1 MNEEELRLKLRK
13 IEALFEGA
21 GTVGERNAAEAAL
34 GRIQEKLTQ
43 TIETAPLSEYTFT
56 FGDLWS
62 KKLFLALCRRYSISP
77 YRYTRQRYTTVKA
90 RVSET
95 FVDNVLWPQYE
106 ALNKALTEYLQEAT
120 EKIIS
125 EEVYRDTTE
134 AEEIVSLLE
143 AA

>member
-1 MNEEELRLKLRK
+1 
-13 IEALFEGA
+13 
-21 GTVGERNAAEAAL
+21 
-34 GRIQEKLTQ
+34 
-43 TIETAPLSEYTFT
+43 
-56 FGDLWS
+56 
-62 KKLFLALCRRYSISP
+62 
-77 YRYTRQRYTTVKA
+77 
-90 RVSET
+90 
-95 FVDNVLWPQYE
+95 LWPQYE

>member
-1 MNEEELRLKLRK
+1 MARVYL
-13 IEALFEGA
+13 AS
-21 GTVGERNAAEAAL
+21 TP
-34 GRIQEKLTQ
+34 
-43 TIETAPLSEYTFT
+43 TIPNQLSSY
-56 FGDLWS
+56 
-62 KKLFLALCRRYSISP
+62 LFLALCRRYSISP

-90 RVSET
+90 RVSDT
-95 FVDNVLWPQYE
+95 FVDDVLWPQYE